1 MSIYFLEVKILSFGE
16 RLRALREG
24 KNLTQKELGKI
35 LGLEQRTISNYEIDI
50 RFKNGDRLIKIA
62 DFFGVSIDY
71 LLRDN
76 NDYNN
81 EDKNKEK

>member
-1 MSIYFLEVKILSFGE
+1 MSFGE
-16 RLRALREG
+16 RLKNLREE
-24 KNLTQKELGKI
+24 KQLSQKQLGKM
-35 LGLEQRTISNYEIDI
+35 LGLDQRTISTYESDD

-76 NDYNN
+76 NECNN
-81 EDKNKEK
+81 KDNNKDNKKQR

>member
-1 MSIYFLEVKILSFGE
+1 MSFGE
-16 RLRALREG
+16 RLKTLRES

-35 LGLEQRTISNYEIDI
+35 LGLEQSTISNYEIDT

-76 NDYNN
+76 DDYN
-81 EDKNKEK
+81 EDKK

>member
-1 MSIYFLEVKILSFGE
+1 MSFGE
-16 RLRALREG
+16 RLKKLREE
-24 KNLTQKELGKI
+24 KQLSQKQLGKI
-35 LGLEQRTISNYEIDI
+35 LDLDQRTISTYESDD

-71 LLRDN
+71 LLRG
-76 NDYNN
+76 DYNN

>member
-16 RLRALREG
+16 RLRTLREG

-71 LLRDN
+71 LLRD
-76 NDYNN
+76 DYNN